1 MGPRI
6 TIASFRDAREGRTVE
21 PMGQDQPS
29 PGTVTAAHCPWC
41 SAELPGAPSASCPTC
56 GATLVE
62 PDASVPG
69 VNALDA
75 EAISRSA
82 RLMAPIRRSRLLSWI
97 TGEDDSED
105 EAPAPPGSLAPPPP
119 DVRREMARLE
129 LQAEYANL
137 QAEAESIVSQAEAEA
152 RAASRRAEAA
162 RAAGAEPPAEPEPA
176 EAEPSPDPAT
186 DDAGSP
192 TKPD

>member
-1 MGPRI
+1 
-6 TIASFRDAREGRTVE
+6 
-21 PMGQDQPS
+21 MGQEPS
-29 PGTVTAAHCPWC
+29 APGAAVTAARCPWC
-41 SAELPGAPSASCPTC
+41 SAELSGVASASCPSC

-75 EAISRSA
+75 EAISRNA
-82 RLMAPIRRSRLLSWI
+82 RLATPIRRSRLLSWI

-152 RAASRRAEAA
+152 RAARRRADEAQP
-162 RAAGAEPPAEPEPA
+162 PPADPQPSHEPA
-176 EAEPSPDPAT
+176 ADDTGSDTRPD
-186 DDAGSP
+186 
-192 TKPD
+192 

>member
-1 MGPRI
+1 VK
-6 TIASFRDAREGRTVE
+6 S
-21 PMGQDQPS
+21 MGQDQPS
-29 PGTVTAAHCPWC
+29 PGAVTAARCPWC
-41 SAELPGAPSASCPTC
+41 SAELSGAASTSCPTC

-75 EAISRSA
+75 EAISRNA
-82 RLMAPIRRSRLLSWI
+82 RLATPIRRSRLLSWI

-129 LQAEYANL
+129 LQAEYTNL

-162 RAAGAEPPAEPEPA
+162 QAAGAEPAPAELPPA
-176 EAEPSPDPAT
+176 EAEPSPEPAA

>member
-1 MGPRI
+1 
-6 TIASFRDAREGRTVE
+6 VE
-21 PMGQDQPS
+21 PMGQDPS
-29 PGTVTAAHCPWC
+29 APGAAVTAARCPWC
-41 SAELPGAPSASCPTC
+41 SAELSGVASASCPSC

-75 EAISRSA
+75 EAISRNA
-82 RLMAPIRRSRLLSWI
+82 RLATPIRRSRLLSWI

-119 DVRREMARLE
+119 DVRREIARLE

-152 RAASRRAEAA
+152 RAARRRADEAQT
-162 RAAGAEPPAEPEPA
+162 PPAHHQPSPEPA
-176 EAEPSPDPAT
+176 EPAD
-186 DDAGSP
+186 DDAGSA

>member
-1 MGPRI
+1 
-6 TIASFRDAREGRTVE
+6 VE
-21 PMGQDQPS
+21 PMGQDQS
-29 PGTVTAAHCPWC
+29 TPGAVTAARCPWC
-41 SAELPGAPSASCPTC
+41 SAELSGAPSASCPTC

-75 EAISRSA
+75 EAISRNA
-82 RLMAPIRRSRLLSWI
+82 RLATPIRRSRLLSWI

-105 EAPAPPGSLAPPPP
+105 EVPAPPGSLAPPPP
-119 DVRREMARLE
+119 DVRREIARLE

-162 RAAGAEPPAEPEPA
+162 RAAGAEPPPAEPQISPDDPAADEPA
-176 EAEPSPDPAT
+176 A